1 MSDVAARAVERR
13 YLVLTVLRWLPTGL
27 LIPVM
32 VLLLTERG
40 FSLGVIGAIGA
51 VQGVTVFLLE
61 LPTGGLADALGRRPV
76 LVAATAVD
84 LIAVVVFVFAHTVW
98 LLVIVRLLQGIYR
111 ALESGPLSA
120 WYVDAALAAD
130 PRTDI
135 EGGLSRATAVLGI
148 AIAAGALAGGGLV
161 ALDPVP
167 VVEALAVPLMLAA
180 VLRVVEI
187 VAQLR
192 LMTEVRPPVGWSAL
206 RSSAAAVPSVV
217 RGAVTMLRSSR
228 VLRCLVLVEVLWGFG
243 MTAFETLLPPRLAEV
258 VGGADRA
265 AALLG
270 PTSSAAWIASA
281 LGAAAVPWVTRRLGS
296 AVSAGVLRI
305 VQGVTVAAMGLAAGP
320 AGVVVAY
327 LATYWVHGA
336 SNPVHQALLHGQVG
350 PERRAT
356 VLSANSMMSL
366 SGGAVGGIVLGRLAD
381 TVGLTP
387 AMVVGAVVLAL
398 AAPLY
403 WPAVRADRSVRD
415 AVAGG

>member
-1 MSDVAARAVERR
+1 VSDVAARAVERR

-27 LIPVM
+27 LIPVT

-40 FSLGVIGAIGA
+40 FSLGAIGAIGA
-51 VQGVTVFLLE
+51 VQGATVFLLE

-84 LIAVVVFVFAHTVW
+84 LIAVVVFVFAHAVW
-98 LLVIVRLLQGIYR
+98 LLVVVRLLGGVYR
-111 ALESGPLSA
+111 ALESGPLGA
-120 WYVDAALAAD
+120 WYVDAALAVD

-135 EGGLSRATAVLGI
+135 ERGLSRATAVLGV

-167 VVEALAVPLMLAA
+167 VVEALAVPLVLAA

-187 VAQLR
+187 AAQLR
-192 LMTEVRPPVGWSAL
+192 LMTEVRPPVGWSAV
-206 RSSAAAVPSVV
+206 RASAVAVPSVV

-228 VLRCLVLVEVLWGFG
+228 VLLCLVLVEVLWGFG

-270 PTSSAAWIASA
+270 PTSSAAWVVSA
-281 LGAAAVPWVTRRLGS
+281 L
-296 AVSAGVLRI
+296 
-305 VQGVTVAAMGLAAGP
+305 
-320 AGVVVAY
+320 
-327 LATYWVHGA
+327 
-336 SNPVHQALLHGQVG
+336 
-350 PERRAT
+350 
-356 VLSANSMMSL
+356 
-366 SGGAVGGIVLGRLAD
+366 
-381 TVGLTP
+381 
-387 AMVVGAVVLAL
+387 GAVVLAL

-403 WPAVRADRSVRD
+403 WPAVRVDRGVRD
-415 AVAGG
+415 AVVGG